1 MNGNAMKTTLA
12 ALAMTAA
19 LSGAAWAQQGNPGQ
33 HFLEQ
38 WDADSDGSVTPA
50 EVAAKRSEVFAMF
63 DQDEDQ
69 TLSAAEW
76 ALVADHMSMEMGQG
90 MDGQGQGMG
99 QGMGHGSG
107 QGMRMGK
114 GKGMGKGMGMG
125 GMAGPGQAVHEG
137 MTPAF
142 NDADGDGIVTLA
154 EFDAASVKLFPLMDA
169 DGDGAVTAADFAH

>member
-33 HFLEQ
+33 HFLDQ
-38 WDADSDGSVTPA
+38 WDADSDGSVTAA

-69 TLSAAEW
+69 TLTAAEW
-76 ALVADHMSMEMGQG
+76 ALVDDHMSMEMGQG
-90 MDGQGQGMG
+90 KDGHGK
-99 QGMGHGSG
+99 GMGHG
-107 QGMRMGK
+107 MGK
-114 GKGMGKGMGMG
+114 G

>member
-33 HFLEQ
+33 HFLDQ

-76 ALVADHMSMEMGQG
+76 ALVDDHMSMEMGQG
-90 MDGQGQGMG
+90 KDG
-99 QGMGHGSG
+99 H
-107 QGMRMGK
+107 
-114 GKGMGKGMGMG
+114 GKGMGMG
-125 GMAGPGQAVHEG
+125 HGKGMGHGMGMGRGMAGPGQAVHEG

-142 NDADGDGIVTLA
+142 NDANGDGIVTLA
-154 EFDAASVKLFPLMDA
+154 EFDAASAKLFPLMDA
-169 DGDGAVTAADFAH
+169 DGDGAVTAADFAR